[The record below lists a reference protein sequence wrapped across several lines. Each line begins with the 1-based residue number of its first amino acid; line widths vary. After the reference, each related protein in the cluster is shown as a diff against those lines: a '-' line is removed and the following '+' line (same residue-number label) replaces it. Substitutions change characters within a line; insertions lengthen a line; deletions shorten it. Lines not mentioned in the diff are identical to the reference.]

1 MTRKAKLEKALAF
14 DDTRLQTSN
23 EVVARG
29 KLNPPN
35 ANARLAPLHA
45 ALIEAVEALE
55 FYSNPNNW
63 ADVWCDEFVEREGD
77 VAARI
82 DYEDCERLT
91 DGDGVY
97 FGPAGQTAREDLAKL
112 DKALEGMGGG

>member
-1 MTRKAKLEKALAF
+1 MNRKTKLEKALAF

-55 FYSNPNNW
+55 YLEDDSQFGEY
-63 ADVWCDEFVEREGD
+63 VEE
-77 VAARI
+77 A
-82 DYEDCERLT
+82 
-91 DGDGVY
+91 
-97 FGPAGQTAREDLAKL
+97 LAKL
-112 DKALEGMGGG
+112 DKALEGMG